1 MGQQVLEPFN
11 AYGGWM
17 AVDIFW
23 LNRDAMAVLMSRR
36 TLRGPEDQFGRVL
49 NKVKG
54 PKMIAEIL
62 GVTPPPLGAQ
72 QGGCESGWVV
82 VLS

>member
-1 MGQQVLEPFN
+1 
-11 AYGGWM
+11 
-17 AVDIFW
+17 
-23 LNRDAMAVLMSRR
+23 MAVLISFWIFGFPR

-54 PKMIAEIL
+54 PKMIADIL
-62 GVTPPPLGAQ
+62 GVTPPPLGAKQ
-72 QGGCESGWVV
+72 RCGWGWVV